1 MKNPNLSQGDLLTD
15 EVNVNLTV
23 LRATM
28 MNGVGCH
35 VDSADIVA
43 VDNRRRSN
51 GNMELLQE
59 LAQPATLGHHM
70 SNSTVLYFGT
80 GAGDRGLTLGGPRNQ
95 IIAEVDITAGGGAPR
110 VGAASPVGIEIGD

>member
-15 EVNVNLTV
+15 EVNVNLNV

-51 GNMELLQE
+51 GNIMHDPHEPHLSMIKQILRY
-59 LAQPATLGHHM
+59 LKGTLSSGLHIGVGPVQ
-70 SNSTVLYFGT
+70 SLVAYSDADW
-80 GAGDRGLTLGGPRNQ
+80 AGCPDSR
-95 IIAEVDITAGGGAPR
+95 
-110 VGAASPVGIEIGD
+110 

>member
-15 EVNVNLTV
+15 EVNVNLNV

-43 VDNRRRSN
+43 V
-51 GNMELLQE
+51 
-59 LAQPATLGHHM
+59 
-70 SNSTVLYFGT
+70 
-80 GAGDRGLTLGGPRNQ
+80 GDQ
-95 IIAEVDITAGGGAPR
+95 
-110 VGAASPVGIEIGD
+110 